1 VTHDRM
7 RRSGT
12 KAAQIPTEGTRLMTR
27 VARHIPTIREL
38 AARVSRLE
46 KQMAEVVKTVG
57 DDNTSPLHE
66 MTEIR
71 RALLDGRDE
80 LRRALADIATRE
92 LVTRLYNELQGELRA
107 RHADVMTKFE
117 NLRTRPSQD

>member
-1 VTHDRM
+1 M

-12 KAAQIPTEGTRLMTR
+12 KAGQIPTEGTRLMTR
-27 VARHIPTIREL
+27 VARHTPTIQEL

-46 KQMAEVVKTVG
+46 KQMAEVVKMDG
-57 DDNTSPLHE
+57 NTSPLHE

-80 LRRALADIATRE
+80 LRRALADTATRE
-92 LVTRLYNELQGELRA
+92 LVIRLHNELQGELRA
-107 RHADVMTKFE
+107 RHAEVMTKFE